1 MTEAVDRFFLRLP
14 EGLRQTL
21 KRIAKKNRRSLN
33 AEIVARMERSLAG
46 PHSRDLDRAG
56 NKGYSMGLH
65 PVADENDSRGFDG
78 KLNAA
83 NTLVER
89 L

>member
-1 MTEAVDRFFLRLP
+1 MAETVDRFFLRLP

-46 PHSRDLDRAG
+46 LHISDLDDGARHASIRESFGEKDRAEH
-56 NKGYSMGLH
+56 SSH
-65 PVADENDSRGFDG
+65 CAERGDTG
-78 KLNAA
+78 VP
-83 NTLVER
+83 TPE
-89 L
+89 

>member
-1 MTEAVDRFFLRLP
+1 MAETVDRFFLRLP

-46 PHSRDLDRAG
+46 LHKSDLD
-56 NKGYSMGLH
+56 
-65 PVADENDSRGFDG
+65 DEVRHASIRESFGEKDR
-78 KLNAA
+78 
-83 NTLVER
+83 VEH
-89 L
+89 LDNC